1 MELAGA
7 GSSADDSAGDAVLSE
22 SLPRRAGK
30 GEMVPVEMLSAR
42 PDPNLTAQV
51 INYAMTAEDAA
62 YPELIRGAAVW
73 LLCSIPRRIHFSWRT
88 VNLQCR

>member
-42 PDPNLTAQV
+42 PDPNLTA
-51 INYAMTAEDAA
+51 
-62 YPELIRGAAVW
+62 
-73 LLCSIPRRIHFSWRT
+73 
-88 VNLQCR
+88 